1 VVRIVQSAVLLAGV
15 LILVASL
22 GFAVFGSLKKLRTI
36 RAIDKAYANFGVMTY
51 TVPEVRIPF
60 VVRET
65 SHGVLDVKRNTGKFE
80 ISLKRAPF
88 PPPPEANMMWVLP
101 ALYTEMSNGIN
112 RSEHTFEPGTY
123 ILVLTNAHGG
133 DSSTEVNLT
142 LTYKEEAF
150 PKLYD
155 VGIQMLIVA
164 VPLIVAG
171 ILS

>member
-1 VVRIVQSAVLLAGV
+1 MVRIVQSAVLLAGI
-15 LILVASL
+15 LILVASVV
-22 GFAVFGSLKKLRTI
+22 FAIVGSLKKLRTTQV
-36 RAIDKAYANFGVMTY
+36 IDKTYASFGVMTY
-51 TVPEVRIPF
+51 NVPEVRIPF

-65 SHGVLDVKRNTGKFE
+65 SYGILDVKRNTGRFE

-88 PPPPEANMMWVLP
+88 PPPPEANVMWVLP
-101 ALYTEMSNGIN
+101 PLYTEMSNGNN

-123 ILVLTNAHGG
+123 MLVLTNAHGG

-142 LTYKEEAF
+142 HKEEAF